1 MLNQDET
8 KEEEVTA
15 VVEMSEHNQLQ
26 SVGMH
31 QQSQSTAKGN
41 AHTGRQDE
49 RMKI

>member
-8 KEEEVTA
+8 KEEVTA

-31 QQSQSTAKGN
+31 QQSQSTPKGN